1 MSSVSIIGLRSMAR
15 AAMENV
21 GLLELGLMNHSVKH
35 PNFSLGITLL
45 G

>member
-1 MSSVSIIGLRSMAR
+1 MSGISIIGLGNMAR
-15 AAMENV
+15 ALENV

-35 PNFSLGITLL
+35 TNFSLGITLL